1 MASASIFS
9 FIKSKSFRNNL
20 LVAVGVLLLIGLTMQ
35 FWLSSFTKHGET
47 IAVPD
52 FRGMNQEKAIAIS
65 EENNLE
71 IVVVD
76 SLYEIGKKPGVI
88 LDQDPAPKTNVKE
101 GRAIYVT
108 LNASL
113 PPKVKMPNLID
124 VSLRQ
129 AEAMLES
136 YGLKIGRT
144 TFKPD
149 LAKNAVLE
157 QLYKGSSIAP
167 GKEIN
172 KGAAIDLV
180 LGNGEG
186 TAEVAIPD
194 LTGLTRGEANFVL
207 KGSSLLLWNVRFDP
221 GVRDTLAATIYR
233 QIPAADE
240 NAVIHQGETV
250 DIYLK

>member
-1 MASASIFS
+1 MASANLIS
-9 FIKSKSFRNNL
+9 FLRSKSFRYNL
-20 LVAVGVLLLIGLTMQ
+20 LGAIGAVVLIGLLMQ
-35 FWLSSFTKHGET
+35 FWLNGFTKHGES

-52 FRGMNQEKAIAIS
+52 FRGLNEEKARALS

-71 IVVVD
+71 LVIVD
-76 SLYEIGKKPGVI
+76 SLYEIGKKPGTI

-101 GRAIYVT
+101 GRSIYIT

-136 YGLKIGRT
+136 YGLKVGRT

-157 QLYKGSSIAP
+157 QLYKGVNITP

-186 TAEVAIPD
+186 TAEVPVPD

-207 KGSSLLLWNVRFDP
+207 KGSSLLLGNVRYDA
-221 GVRDTLAATIYR
+221 GVKDTLAATIYR

-240 NAVIHQGETV
+240 SAVIAQGETI

>member
-1 MASASIFS
+1 
-9 FIKSKSFRNNL
+9 
-20 LVAVGVLLLIGLTMQ
+20 MQ
-35 FWLSSFTKHGET
+35 FWLNSFTKHGEN

-52 FRGMNQEKAIAIS
+52 FRGMSQEKAQSVS

-76 SLYEIGKKPGVI
+76 SLYEIGKKPGVV

-136 YGLKIGRT
+136 YGLKVGRT
-144 TFKPD
+144 SYKPD
-149 LAKNAVLE
+149 MAKNAVLE
-157 QLYKGSSIAP
+157 QRYKGAPIAP
-167 GKEIN
+167 GKEIS

-180 LGNGEG
+180 LGDGAG
-186 TAEVAIPD
+186 AVDVQIPE
-194 LTGLTRGEANFVL
+194 LTGLTRGEAFFVL
-207 KGSSLLLWNVRFDP
+207 KGISLSLGNVRYDA
-221 GVRDTLAATIYR
+221 GVKDTLAATIYR
-233 QIPAADE
+233 QVPTATDG
-240 NAVIHQGETV
+240 AVIQQGESI
-250 DIYLK
+250 DIFLK

>member
-1 MASASIFS
+1 MAKENLFS
-9 FIKSKSFRNNL
+9 FLRSKSFRNNL
-20 LVAVGVLLLIGLTMQ
+20 LIAVVALVVLGLSMQ
-35 FWLSSFTKHGET
+35 FWLNSFTKHGEN

-52 FRGMNQEKAIAIS
+52 FRGMSQEKAQSVS

-76 SLYEIGKKPGVI
+76 SLYEIGKKPGVV

-136 YGLKIGRT
+136 YGLKVGRT
-144 TFKPD
+144 SYKPD
-149 LAKNAVLE
+149 MAKNAVLE
-157 QLYKGSSIAP
+157 QRYKGAPIAP
-167 GKEIN
+167 GKEIS

-180 LGNGEG
+180 LGDGAG
-186 TAEVAIPD
+186 AVDVQIPE
-194 LTGLTRGEANFVL
+194 LTGLTRGEAFFVL
-207 KGSSLLLWNVRFDP
+207 KGISLSLGNVRYDA
-221 GVRDTLAATIYR
+221 GVKDTLAATIYR
-233 QIPAADE
+233 QVPTATDG
-240 NAVIHQGETV
+240 AVIQQGESI
-250 DIYLK
+250 DIFLK